1 VPAASLSAVQLK
13 WFLSLASAVLLVV
26 ALTVVLHDKL
36 DSGDDSTTATT
47 VPGDTSITTSGAP
60 GATVVN
66 GTVTA
71 VHLTG
76 AVLDPRVLP
85 APFTMTATRGFG
97 NGAQLPNVRVNGAIS
112 NISWDGGRPFVLT
125 AGPGVQLDPVNVDL
139 TPDGFRLLLG
149 DTASTFLPGTYQLD
163 TPVAV
168 GGASTTPVE
177 KDRVTFTVRDGDGA
191 QLQPTGDANVVLSRD
206 GAVHLKGP
214 GSVHLEGDVVV
225 TVDGKKHSAKRL
237 DLRVG
242 PYDLVFTPAS
252 KGGWFVAGEVQDQGG
267 NDLQL
272 GAPARSGR
280 RVEVR

>member
-1 VPAASLSAVQLK
+1 VQLK
-13 WFLSLASAVLLVV
+13 WFLSLASVVLLVV
-26 ALTVVLHDKL
+26 ALTVVIHDKL

-47 VPGDTSITTSGAP
+47 EPGDATVTTSGAP
-60 GATVVN
+60 GASRVT
-66 GTVTA
+66 GRVTA

-85 APFTMTATRGFG
+85 APFTMTATRGLG

-112 NISWDGGRPFVLT
+112 NINWDGGRPFVLASGT
-125 AGPGVQLDPVNVDL
+125 GIQLDPLNVDL
-139 TPDGFRLLLG
+139 TPAGFRLLLG
-149 DTASTFLPGTYQLD
+149 DTAEAFLAGTYQLN

-177 KDRVTFTVRDGDGA
+177 RDSVTFTVRDGDGA
-191 QLQPTGDANVVLSRD
+191 QLQPTGDANVVLPPT

-214 GSVHLEGDVVV
+214 GSVHLEGDLVV
-225 TVDGKKHSAKRL
+225 TVDGKKHSARTL

-242 PYDLVFTPAS
+242 PYELVFTPAS

-267 NDLQL
+267 SDLHL
-272 GAPARSGR
+272 SAPALTER
-280 RVEVR
+280 RAEVRSPAA